1 MAILQDTPLTRGL
14 RKQLIRDLQEKGI
27 QDLKVLNAIAE
38 VPRHFFFPPIFL
50 QQAYSDVA
58 FPIEAGQTISQ
69 PSTVAY
75 QTILLQVEPRQ
86 RVLEIGTGSGY
97 QASILAC
104 MGATVYT
111 IERQLKLF
119 NDTKSFLSK
128 LPYKIICRY
137 GDGTLGLP
145 HEAPFD
151 RILVTA
157 GAPQIPSNLLKQLT
171 IGGKLVIPVGDG
183 EMQTMTRITRLDEQ
197 TFETEQ
203 FQDFRFVP
211 LIGKQ
216 GW

>member
-1 MAILQDTPLTRGL
+1 MAVLQDTSLTRGL

-27 QDLKVLNAIAE
+27 QDMRVLKAFAE

-75 QTILLQVEPRQ
+75 QTILLQVEPLQ
-86 RVLEIGTGSGY
+86 KVLEIGTGSGY

-111 IERQLKLF
+111 IERQMKLF
-119 NDTKSFLSK
+119 TATKALLNKF
-128 LPYKIICRY
+128 PYRIICRY
-137 GDGTLGLP
+137 GDGTLGLSQ
-145 HEAPFD
+145 EAPFD

-157 GAPQIPSNLLKQLT
+157 GAPEVPSNLLKQLA

-183 EMQTMTRITRLDEQ
+183 VKQTMTRITRLDEQ

-211 LIGKQ
+211 LIGRQ

>member
-1 MAILQDTPLTRGL
+1 MALLQDTPLTRGL
-14 RKQLIRDLQEKGI
+14 RKQLIKDLQDKGFH
-27 QDLKVLNAIAE
+27 DLPILKAFAE
-38 VPRHFFFPPIFL
+38 VPRHFFLPPIFL

-75 QTILLQVEPRQ
+75 QTLLLQLEPRQ
-86 RVLEIGTGSGY
+86 KVLEIGTGSGY
-97 QASILAC
+97 QACILASI
-104 MGATVYT
+104 GATVYT
-111 IERQLKLF
+111 IERQMKLF
-119 NDTKSFLSK
+119 NATKALLNN
-128 LPYKIICRY
+128 LPYRIICRF

-145 HEAPFD
+145 QEAPFD

-157 GAPQIPSNLLKQLT
+157 GAPEIPKNLLKQLV

-183 EMQTMTRITRLDEQ
+183 ETQTMTRVTRLDEL